1 MSFTVLHSTNPELL
15 AKSAPHLTV
24 EAEYGTTVVE
34 GARYTAAH
42 HQPAG
47 SKYAGDHVTEG
58 GRPSP
63 CVDKDIPLLNPEEG
77 AWVVG
82 ISHVDLD
89 TLGGVLRALPDAADI
104 FVPAHDGFWQL
115 AAFLDVNG
123 AHKMALAGASKEDV
137 ERIFAWWAHTKSIP
151 RLPLNALTDATEL
164 VLGCLPVLR
173 ALLADDAELLEA
185 GRAFREEQRKLNED
199 SFNFMIDDDVI
210 VRVTPGER
218 DFVNHLYVTPNGSLG
233 AAVVSYNKHVGTIT
247 VSLESPI
254 PGVSCRDVVQGLWG
268 ELAGGHAGIAG
279 SPRGKVMLGGDVGD
293 CVAALLEAIARS
305 RAAHCLDLE
314 AAIIRAQAT

>member
-1 MSFTVLHSTNPELL
+1 MSFVVKHSTKPELL
-15 AKSAPHLTV
+15 AAERPHLTV

-34 GARYTAAH
+34 GSIYTAAH

-47 SKYAGDHVTEG
+47 SRYAGDHVVEG

-63 CVDKDIPLLNPEEG
+63 CVDKSIPVLDPEEG

-89 TLGGVLRALPDAADI
+89 TIGGVLRALPDAADI

-115 AAFLDVNG
+115 AAFLDVSG

-173 ALLADDAELLEA
+173 ALLADDAKLLEV
-185 GRAFREEQRKLNED
+185 GRAFQEEQRKLNED
-199 SFNFMIDDDVI
+199 SFNFMTEDDASII
-210 VRVTPGER
+210 VRVAPGPR
-218 DFVNHLYVTPNGSLG
+218 DFVNHLYAAPNGSLG
-233 AAVVSYNKHVGTIT
+233 VAVVAHNKHVGTIT

-254 PGVSCRDVVQGLWG
+254 PGVSCRDVVQRLWG

-279 SPRGKVMLGGDVGD
+279 SPRGQVMDEFDVD
-293 CVAALLEAIARS
+293 TAVLE
-305 RAAHCLDLE
+305 LE

>member
-1 MSFTVLHSTNPELL
+1 MSIVVLHSTDPALL
-15 AKSAPHLTV
+15 AAEKPHLTV

-34 GARYTAAH
+34 GSVYTAAH

-47 SKYAGDHVTEG
+47 SKYAGDHVVAG

-63 CVDKDIPLLNPEEG
+63 CVDKGIPLFFQEIP
-77 AWVVG
+77 WFVG

-89 TLGGVLRALPDAADI
+89 TIGGVLRALPAAADI
-104 FVPAHDGFWQL
+104 FAPAHDSFWNL

-123 AHKMALAGASKEDV
+123 AHKMAMAGASKEDI
-137 ERIFAWWAHTKSIP
+137 ERIYAWMAHSKSIP
-151 RLPLNALTDATEL
+151 RLPLNALSDVTEL

-173 ALLADDAELLEA
+173 ALLADDAELLQA

-199 SFNFMIDDDVI
+199 SFSFMTKDDASII
-210 VRVTPGER
+210 VRVAPGPR
-218 DFVNHLYVTPNGSLG
+218 DFVNHLYDAPDGSLG
-233 AAVVSYNKHVGTIT
+233 VAVVAHNKHVGTIT

-254 PGVSCRDVVQGLWG
+254 PGVSCRDVVQRLWG

-279 SPRGKVMLGGDVGD
+279 SPRGQVMDEFDVD
-293 CVAALLEAIARS
+293 TVVLQ
-305 RAAHCLDLE
+305 LE
-314 AAIIRAQAT
+314 AAIIRRAKV